1 LPAHHRQKGIRL
13 MAFLRALARSTS
25 LSFLGGF
32 SRWRWALL
40 TALFALAAGLV
51 VDTLQY
57 FFTLRKITRPVDVWD
72 IFPTLLRHT
81 YVLHFLFAFG
91 FLLLVGDHY
100 HRQRDQGT
108 AALFA
113 IRMPS
118 RRLYWLGNMGAIGIM
133 AGLFIGVCWLMSLLV
148 GFIMVPPPS
157 LWPMLPREN
166 PSFLNVS
173 VHMPAPIYSLL
184 VAAYT
189 AWGLWIG
196 GSAILLVSTFFRNTA
211 VVLGAIAAWVL
222 ASLSASWYGESFTMR
237 FLCIGELIG
246 HHKHRGEH
254 PMSLGTFFAG
264 SATMLV
270 LIAVIGSWRMRREEI

>member
-1 LPAHHRQKGIRL
+1 
-13 MAFLRALARSTS
+13 METLRALARSTS

-32 SRWRWALL
+32 SRWRWALV

-51 VDTLQY
+51 TDTLQ
-57 FFTLRKITRPVDVWD
+57 FFFKEKRIARPVDVWD
-72 IFPTLLRHT
+72 IFPAFLNHT

-91 FLLLVGDHY
+91 FLLLIGDHY

-133 AGLFIGVCWLMSLLV
+133 AFLFIGICWLMSLLV
-148 GFIMVPPPS
+148 GFIMAPPAS
-157 LWPMLPREN
+157 LWPMLPRESL
-166 PSFLNVS
+166 SFLTVS
-173 VHMPAPIYSLL
+173 VNMPLPIYSLL

-196 GSAILLVSTFFRNTA
+196 GSAILLVSVFFRNTG

-222 ASLSASWYGESFTMR
+222 ASLSASWYGASFITR

-246 HHKHRGEH
+246 HAKHRGEYAI
-254 PMSLGTFFAG
+254 SLSTFFIG
-264 SATMLV
+264 STIMLV
-270 LIAVIGSWRMRREEI
+270 LIAVVGSWRMRREEI

>member
-1 LPAHHRQKGIRL
+1 
-13 MAFLRALARSTS
+13 MAFLRTLARSTA

-32 SRWRWALL
+32 SRWRWALV

-51 VDTLQY
+51 TDTLRH

-72 IFPTLLRHT
+72 LFPALLNHT

-91 FLLLVGDHY
+91 FLLLIGDHY

-118 RRLYWLGNMGAIGIM
+118 RNLYWLGNMGAIGIM
-133 AGLFIGVCWLMSLLV
+133 AALFMGICWLMTLFV
-148 GFIMVPPPS
+148 GFIMVPPSS

-166 PSFLNVS
+166 LSYLNVP

-189 AWGLWIG
+189 AWCLWIG
-196 GSAILLVSTFFRNTA
+196 GSAILLVSVFFRNTG

-222 ASLSASWYGESFTMR
+222 ASLALSGNIRWRWEHFVY
-237 FLCIGELIG
+237 IGELIG
-246 HHKHRGEH
+246 HHKHRGDRAI
-254 PMSLGTFFAG
+254 SLGTFFIG
-264 SATMLV
+264 SSIMLV
-270 LIAVIGSWRMRREEI
+270 LIAALGSWRMRREEI

>member
-1 LPAHHRQKGIRL
+1 
-13 MAFLRALARSTS
+13 MEFLRALARSTA

-32 SRWRWALL
+32 SRWRWALV
-40 TALFALAAGLV
+40 TALFVLAARLV
-51 VDTLQY
+51 TYTLGY
-57 FFTLRKITRPVDVWD
+57 SFRERHISRPVDVWD
-72 IFPTLLRHT
+72 LFPALLNNT

-91 FLLLVGDHY
+91 FLLLIGDHY

-118 RRLYWLGNMGAIGIM
+118 RQLYWLGNMGAIGII
-133 AGLFIGVCWLMSLLV
+133 AALFMGICWLMSLIV
-148 GFIMVPPPS
+148 GFIMVPPSS
-157 LWPMLPREN
+157 LWPMLPRESL
-166 PSFLNVS
+166 SFLNAF
-173 VHMPAPIYSLL
+173 VHMAAPIYSLL

-196 GSAILLVSTFFRNTA
+196 GSAILLVSVFFRNTA
-211 VVLGAIAAWVL
+211 VVLGAIAAWAL
-222 ASLSASWYGESFTMR
+222 ASLALSWNIRWPWER
-237 FLCIGELIG
+237 FVYIGELIG

-254 PMSLGTFFAG
+254 PMSLGTFFIG
-264 SATMLV
+264 STIMLV